1 MFRHFSVLF
10 IPNFFLQGATLVK
23 VFPTIPSVSNIKSNS
38 EDDSFASYFPY
49 SIIITAMIIITIIIT
64 F

>member
-10 IPNFFLQGATLVK
+10 IPNSFLQGATLMK
-23 VFPTIPSVSNIKSNS
+23 GFPTIPSVSNIKSNS
-38 EDDSFASYFPY
+38 EDDSFAPYFPY
-49 SIIITAMIIITIIIT
+49 SIIITTMIIITIIIT